1 MTVSKKA
8 FGMMNRW
15 WIYQRE
21 RFPVFKCA
29 VLAAVLAGSA
39 VGYSVLLRD
48 RFYTESL
55 QQVWGALL
63 LAFINVFLLFL
74 QLRIANEIRDERK
87 DARYYP
93 YRPVPRGLIQL
104 WELLLV
110 AIGCGGVQAVAT
122 YFLARPV
129 LPLLVLL
136 WIYLGLLG
144 RGFFV
149 ERWLKSHPFI
159 DLLISGVNLA
169 GFALLAIACDWGFK
183 IGFQNGFE
191 ELTKLLSLQWF
202 WQWSWGLAGF
212 VAMSFL
218 GGIGISLG
226 RKIHALRT
234 EEAIEE
240 GYLTHWTNKRSV
252 GLWLAVVWLLGL
264 MGLVAAIAVQVVVPM
279 AIALML
285 LLSASV
291 FLVWQFS
298 YQPVSRWAKRFS
310 LLSELWMVGMYGS
323 VGVIPMLWRG

>member
-1 MTVSKKA
+1 MAVSKKA
-8 FGMMNRW
+8 LGMMNRW

-21 RFPVFKCA
+21 QFPVFKCA
-29 VLAAVLAGSA
+29 VLAAVLAASA
-39 VGYSVLLRD
+39 VGYSVLLCD
-48 RFYTESL
+48 RFYTQSL
-55 QQVWGALL
+55 QQLWGALL
-63 LAFINVFLLFL
+63 LAFTNVFLLFL

-129 LPLLVLL
+129 LPLLLPL
-136 WIYLGLLG
+136 WIYLGLLS
-144 RGFFV
+144 RGFFA
-149 ERWLKSHPFI
+149 ERWLKSHPLI
-159 DLLISGVNLA
+159 DLLSSGLNLA
-169 GFALLAIACDWGFK
+169 MFALLAIACDWGYW
-183 IGFQNGFE
+183 GY
-191 ELTKLLSLQWF
+191 WRH
-202 WQWSWGLAGF
+202 WGLAGF

-218 GGIGISLG
+218 GGVSLSLG

-264 MGLVAAIAVQVVVPM
+264 MGLFAAIAVQVILPM

-298 YQPVSRWAKRFS
+298 YQPVSRWAKQFS

-323 VGVIPMLWRG
+323 VGVIPLLWRG